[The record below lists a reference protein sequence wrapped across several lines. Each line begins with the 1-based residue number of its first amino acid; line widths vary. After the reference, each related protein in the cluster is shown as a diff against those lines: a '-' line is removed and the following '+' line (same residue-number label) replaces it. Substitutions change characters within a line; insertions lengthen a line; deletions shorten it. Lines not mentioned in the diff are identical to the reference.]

1 MPVQTADPM
10 KTRSGERPP
19 KAPVELV
26 QVTTGAELDAFVRF
40 QLDLYRDDPRFV
52 PPIVAERREFLRPE
66 HNPFFA
72 HATAAYFMARRDGAW
87 VGRIAAVDD
96 TAYNQF
102 HNAQVGFFGMFES
115 IDDPEVAGALLRRAG
130 AWVSE
135 RGMRSML
142 GPVNLST
149 NHDCGLLVEG
159 FDTPPS
165 MMQPYNPPHYAALLE
180 VAGLKRFRDL
190 YMYALSTALPPPE
203 PVVRAADRLREKAG
217 VKVRPFD
224 LRRLPEELQR
234 IKAIQAEA
242 ALHERNWAFVPLN
255 EEEVD
260 FLAARLRHLA
270 TLSPGLC
277 LFAEVNEEPVAFS
290 LTLPD
295 GNAAVKAAG
304 GSLTTWGLPIGA
316 LKMAWAARRVD
327 SVRVLL
333 LGVADA
339 WKRRGLE
346 SLLYLETLKV
356 AREQGY
362 AGGELGWVAED
373 NGPLNRALVSMGARR
388 HKTYRIYEQRLG

>member
-1 MPVQTADPM
+1 
-10 KTRSGERPP
+10 
-19 KAPVELV
+19 
-26 QVTTGAELDAFVRF
+26 
-40 QLDLYRDDPRFV
+40 
-52 PPIVAERREFLRPE
+52 
-66 HNPFFA
+66 
-72 HATAAYFMARRDGAW
+72 
-87 VGRIAAVDD
+87 
-96 TAYNQF
+96 
-102 HNAQVGFFGMFES
+102 
-115 IDDPEVAGALLRRAG
+115 
-130 AWVSE
+130 
-135 RGMRSML
+135 
-142 GPVNLST
+142 
-149 NHDCGLLVEG
+149 
-159 FDTPPS
+159 
-165 MMQPYNPPHYAALLE
+165 NPPHYAALLE

-388 HKTYRIYEQRLG
+388 HKTNRIYEQRLGRGAMRYPSTGPAKAAYHLPRSGLNGRRGRRRPPGRFSITSTPSLLATRRPPRTATRTSWPTPNPSSASSPGTRRTTPGRSPTWPACSTMAGSAGPATWSSSRSTRASSMDRSAPLRRTRTATIPSTT

>member
-1 MPVQTADPM
+1 M
-10 KTRSGERPP
+10 
-19 KAPVELV
+19 
-26 QVTTGAELDAFVRF
+26 TTSAELDTFVRF

-52 PPIVAERREFLRPE
+52 PPIVAERREFLKPE

-72 HATAAYFMARRDGAW
+72 HATAAYFLARREGRW

-102 HNAQVGFFGMFES
+102 HNTQLGFFGMFES
-115 IDDPEVAGALLRRAG
+115 IDDPEVATALVQRAG
-130 AWVSE
+130 AWVAE
-135 RGMRSML
+135 RGMRSLL

-159 FDTPPS
+159 FDSPPS
-165 MMQPYNPPHYAALLE
+165 MMQPYNPPHYAGLLE
-180 VAGLKRFRDL
+180 GARLRPFRDL

-203 PVVRAADRLREKAG
+203 QVVRAAERLREKAR
-217 VKVRPFD
+217 VRVRPFD
-224 LRRLPEELQR
+224 LKRLPEELQR
-234 IKAIQAEA
+234 IKAIQADA
-242 ALHERNWAFVPLN
+242 ALHERNWSFVPLS

-270 TLSPGLC
+270 TLSPDLC
-277 LFAEVNEEPVAFS
+277 LFAEVNDEPVAFS
-290 LTLPD
+290 LTFPD
-295 GNAAVKAAG
+295 GNPVVKAAG

-316 LKMAWAARRVD
+316 LKMAWAARRVE

-333 LGVADA
+333 LGVSDA

-346 SLLYLETLKV
+346 SLLYLETLRA
-356 AREQGY
+356 ARERGFSD
-362 AGGELGWVAED
+362 GELGWVAED
-373 NGPLNRALVSMGARR
+373 NAPLNRALIAMGARR